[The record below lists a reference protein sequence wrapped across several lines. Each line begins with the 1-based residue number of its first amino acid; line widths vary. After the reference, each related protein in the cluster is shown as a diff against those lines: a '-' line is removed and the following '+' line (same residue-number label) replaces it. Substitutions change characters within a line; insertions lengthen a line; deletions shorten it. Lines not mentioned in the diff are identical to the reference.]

1 MQLEIYQLYAR
12 LGRRENRTHSSR
24 DHETKEEE
32 RLVGTTEERQQVVEE
47 LAFALARKE
56 KEIAQLKDEATERER
71 KHEVLYAKWRT
82 EGEKKNIELDVRA
95 QEIEEIRIAAKA
107 KDDQI
112 EAAIKK
118 IDELTLDHEKL
129 VNCFEETVTEIR
141 TISEEKAEKENVKM
155 TEIKLGE
162 GAYGEV
168 RVGYWRG
175 CPVAVKI
182 FYEFLNTE
190 NSLRLF
196 QEEIAVC
203 SRIRHPNIVSLCGAT
218 TEKNERLRIITELL
232 EGSLSDV
239 IIAARRSKWL
249 LSLREQ
255 IDLAFGMTAATTY
268 LHELRPNGVVHGNIR
283 SSNVVVTALMEAK
296 LCDLGGT
303 TFAQVS
309 LSTVPL
315 PASQYSAPEQGSVLY
330 QGTQM
335 TDVCSLGVTLA
346 ELMTGEEPVASQRFE
361 QASIVGHPLVKKMCL
376 QMISIDPSVRPTAHE
391 CLDTLER
398 VKKSDDYNQC
408 YPKRVV
414 KGKLHGEVSLVFPH
428 LPHCLSV
435 QPGIL

>member
-1 MQLEIYQLYAR
+1 MVFCRSYL
-12 LGRRENRTHSSR
+12 
-24 DHETKEEE
+24 
-32 RLVGTTEERQQVVEE
+32 
-47 LAFALARKE
+47 
-56 KEIAQLKDEATERER
+56 
-71 KHEVLYAKWRT
+71 
-82 EGEKKNIELDVRA
+82 
-95 QEIEEIRIAAKA
+95 
-107 KDDQI
+107 
-112 EAAIKK
+112 
-118 IDELTLDHEKL
+118 
-129 VNCFEETVTEIR
+129 
-141 TISEEKAEKENVKM
+141 
-155 TEIKLGE
+155 
-162 GAYGEV
+162 EV

-175 CPVAVKI
+175 CPVAIKI
-182 FYEFLNTE
+182 FSEFLNTD

-203 SRIRHPNIVSLCGAT
+203 NRIRHPNIVSPCGET

-268 LHELRPNGVVHGNIR
+268 LHELRSNGVVHGNIR
-283 SSNVVVTALMEAK
+283 SSNVVVTALM
-296 LCDLGGT
+296 T

-315 PASQYSAPEQGSVLY
+315 SASQYSAPEQGSVLY

-335 TDVCSLGVTLA
+335 TEVRSLGVTLA

-398 VKKSDDYNQC
+398 VS
-408 YPKRVV
+408 
-414 KGKLHGEVSLVFPH
+414 
-428 LPHCLSV
+428 
-435 QPGIL
+435 